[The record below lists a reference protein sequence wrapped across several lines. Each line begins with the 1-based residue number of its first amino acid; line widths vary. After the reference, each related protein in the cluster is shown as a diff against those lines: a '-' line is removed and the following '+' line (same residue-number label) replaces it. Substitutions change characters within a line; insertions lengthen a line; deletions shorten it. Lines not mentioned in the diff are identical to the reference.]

1 MAKYKITIT
10 YAGVTKDP
18 ERIVAPICRVFTPD
32 NSYIDSDVYVN
43 GLPGDKGYGPSV
55 YATNVKGWGEL
66 PIPEPY
72 ASTSIPFP
80 VPMAQFKLAMVG
92 ENNSVEFTVD
102 DYAEAFYYAQ
112 AGVALESQGF
122 KVEIEEVAA

>member
-10 YAGVTKDP
+10 YADITRDP

-32 NSYIDSDVYVN
+32 NSYIDSDVYVI
-43 GLPGDKGYGPSV
+43 GLPGGYGPSV

-112 AGVALESQGF
+112 VGVALESQGF
-122 KVEIEEVAA
+122 KVKIEEVAA